1 VSGAEP
7 SAGGRRGGAPRPVA
21 RADVTGIVLAGG
33 RSSRFGR
40 DKLAEPYRG
49 APLLHHPVRRLA
61 DACAEVVVVIAP
73 RAVEP
78 PLPNGVAAVRFARDA
93 TEFAGP
99 LAGMLAGLS
108 SARTPWALAAA
119 GDMPGLQAPVLAELL
134 ATAALSGADAVAL
147 SDGGVVRPLP
157 VALRASP
164 AREAAGALV
173 RAGHRRLRDLVSA
186 LRTAVIDESAWRSL
200 DPDRRTLLDVDVPG
214 DLSGPRT

>member
-1 VSGAEP
+1 MSGAEP
-7 SAGGRRGGAPRPVA
+7 SAGGRWGGAPRPVA

-40 DKLAEPYRG
+40 DKLAEPYGG

-73 RAVEP
+73 RGVEP
-78 PLPNGVAAVRFARDA
+78 PLPNGVSVRFARDA

-99 LAGMLAGLS
+99 LAGMLAGLT

-134 ATAALSGADAVAL
+134 ATAARSGADAVAL

-157 VALRASP
+157 VALRAAP

-186 LRTAVIDESAWRSL
+186 LGTAVIDESTWRSL

>member
-1 VSGAEP
+1 VSGVEP
-7 SAGGRRGGAPRPVA
+7 SAGDRRGGAPRRVA

-40 DKLAEPYRG
+40 DKLAEPYGG

-61 DACAEVVVVIAP
+61 DACADVVIVIAP

-78 PLPNGVAAVRFARDA
+78 PLPNGVAVRFARDA

-119 GDMPGLQAPVLAELL
+119 GDMPGLQVPVLAELL
-134 ATAALSGADAVAL
+134 ATAARSGADAVAL

-157 VALRASP
+157 VALRAAP
-164 AREAAGALV
+164 ARDAASALL

-186 LRTAVIDESAWRSL
+186 LPTAVIDESAWRSL
-200 DPDRRTLLDVDVPG
+200 DPDRRTLIDVDVPG